1 MAEPAMDPDAEQFA
15 KLTSSTDEGPIVMVN
30 LLRYKEEADGVDAGV
45 SGREAYGRYGVAV
58 APLLAGVGGKI
69 LVAVD
74 TVDSIIGPEA
84 AEWDT
89 TILVQYPSRQAFLD
103 MVTDPEYLKITVHRT
118 NALADSR
125 LILSNLVYAAGS

>member
-1 MAEPAMDPDAEQFA
+1 MSEPSIDPDADQIA

-30 LLRYKEEADGVDAGV
+30 LLRYKDEADGVDAGV
-45 SGREAYGRYGVAV
+45 SGREAYGRYGIAV
-58 APLLAGVGGKI
+58 APFLDGVGGKI

-74 TVDSIIGPEA
+74 TEDSIIGPAA

-89 TILVQYPSRQAFLD
+89 TILVQYPSRQAFLN
-103 MVTDPEYLKITVHRT
+103 MVTDPGYLEITVHRT

-125 LILSNLVYAAGS
+125 LILSNLVYAAGN

>member
-1 MAEPAMDPDAEQFA
+1 MAEPAMDPDEEQFA

-30 LLRYKEEADGVDAGV
+30 LLRYKEQADGVDAGV
-45 SGREAYGRYGVAV
+45 TGREAYARYGAAV
-58 APLLAGVGGKI
+58 APLLLGVGGKI

-74 TVDSIIGPEA
+74 TVDSIIGPKE

-89 TILVQYPSRQAFLD
+89 TILVQYPSRQAFLN

-118 NALADSR
+118 NALAESR
-125 LILSNLVYAAGS
+125 LILSSLVYAAGN